1 LPEGSGERQRRLG
14 RESEGTG
21 AAGNFVHLV
30 VCCDD
35 DSRSFYDEITHRRLS
50 RIKARVDAGDLF
62 RSNHPI
68 KPAL

>member
-1 LPEGSGERQRRLG
+1 MLSSQRALRELPALRDLI
-14 RESEGTG
+14 
-21 AAGNFVHLV
+21 
-30 VCCDD
+30 D
-35 DSRSFYDEITHRRLS
+35 DSRSFDDEITHRRLS

>member
-1 LPEGSGERQRRLG
+1 MR
-14 RESEGTG
+14 
-21 AAGNFVHLV
+21 NFVQVDLI
-30 VCCDD
+30 D

-68 KPAL
+68 KPAD

>member
-1 LPEGSGERQRRLG
+1 
-14 RESEGTG
+14 
-21 AAGNFVHLV
+21 VHLV

-68 KPAL
+68 KPAD